1 MSGVMEKGKEANM
14 NPMQMMKAAKK
25 IAANAS
31 KFSAASKY
39 LPLLMDTIK
48 TLAADIE
55 DVFKSTPGNAAIVDA
70 DATDAATKT
79 DAAAAPTPAAPAVA
93 APVVDANAPVVVE
106 EASVASP
113 EQVTTA
119 VDVKANEAGAG
130 ADADVDPAAAVAEVK
145 AEVADVKSEV
155 DAVAVEANSVA
166 VE

>member
-1 MSGVMEKGKEANM
+1 MEKGKEANM

-39 LPLLMDTIK
+39 LPMLMDTIK

-55 DVFKSTPGNAAIVDA
+55 DVFKTTPGNAAIVDA

-79 DAAAAPTPAAPAVA
+79 DTDAAAPTPAAPAVA
-93 APVVDANAPVVVE
+93 APVVDPNAPVVVE

-130 ADADVDPAAAVAEVK
+130 ADADVDPAAAAVAVAEVQ
-145 AEVADVKSEV
+145 ADVKSEV